1 MALYLNL
8 TLKIMIYLTFCDA
21 YFYWRDLRNEGFTVL
36 AFGDW
41 LARQDHRARVGL
53 YGVVERRF

>member
-1 MALYLNL
+1 
-8 TLKIMIYLTFCDA
+8 MIYLTFCDA

-53 YGVVERRF
+53 YGVVERRLG